1 MTSSGYNNGVSESRS
16 YNNDNTLASISYSG
30 AAIGTYSY
38 TWDVNKNKTA
48 ESITGVMS
56 GYGFSVGA
64 NGYDAEDRLVNW
76 DRSDANLD
84 QAWDLSPVGDWDSFT
99 ENASVQ
105 NRTHGPTHEILTV
118 ATQTVQHDPK
128 GNMTLIPAVLRGGGV
143 PLTMKWDFDNK
154 LRAADTN
161 NDGIDD
167 VFYKWDALGRRIG
180 RDDGTDD
187 VVYFQVGQQTVADY
201 QAGTAASSPTYT
213 YVYGSYI
220 DEMVLRTDAS
230 SNELYYHRNGQY
242 SITALTDAT
251 GTIAER
257 YAYDAY
263 GELTVT
269 DGSSTV
275 LSNSAYGNRYT
286 YTGREWD
293 GELGLYHYRARMYDP
308 VAGRFTSRDPMGY
321 VDGASL
327 YYGYFAVAFTDPMGM
342 SLTLDPVNLRDI
354 QVTYGNTSG
363 NSVGQT
369 FSEFT
374 INCKCE
380 NIVWWLDIPVEIA
393 GCRFSLPYRVSY
405 YKVNMSASLSTRIQ
419 INRYRIRNWPWTVRP
434 TIRGVLGH
442 ELIHA
447 ANGRAKA
454 GQIAARFQQNT
465 FENEEA
471 CVRDC
476 NRQHRLLMTDWDEW
490 KLRESLHDNSESP
503 LDGEQYLPDYTDYPY
518 DIPPWPIPLPGP
530 KPSL

>member
-30 AAIGTYSY
+30 AAIRTYSY

-220 DEMVLRTDAS
+220 DEMVLRTDSS
-230 SNELYYHRNGQY
+230 SNKLYYHRNQQY

-251 GTIAER
+251 GTISER

-263 GELTVT
+263 GKLTVL
-269 DGSSTV
+269 DGGGTV
-275 LSNSAYGNRYT
+275 LGGSAYGNRYT

-293 GELGLYHYRARMYDP
+293 DLLGLYHYRARMYSP
-308 VAGRFTSRDPMGY
+308 ESGRFVSRDPIGFKGSPWNLY
-321 VDGASL
+321 EYSRSAPLLYTDPAGLSWVIASGPGGRLNDYLFRIYSGADYKTWRSRFVRGGRFDTGSWTDCYTPLRERYPECVGLAMRSDMRCGQHYLDCKRERDCDSL
-327 YYGYFAVAFTDPMGM
+327 YLQSRRDACNKECQRQKDCCELSADLALDHCKGISPIY
-342 SLTLDPVNLRDI
+342 SLIEEEHTQL
-354 QVTYGNTSG
+354 G
-363 NSVGQT
+363 
-369 FSEFT
+369 
-374 INCKCE
+374 CK
-380 NIVWWLDIPVEIA
+380 N
-393 GCRFSLPYRVSY
+393 
-405 YKVNMSASLSTRIQ
+405 
-419 INRYRIRNWPWTVRP
+419 
-434 TIRGVLGH
+434 VLGEIGERGIPRKPYEP
-442 ELIHA
+442 EL
-447 ANGRAKA
+447 
-454 GQIAARFQQNT
+454 F
-465 FENEEA
+465 
-471 CVRDC
+471 
-476 NRQHRLLMTDWDEW
+476 
-490 KLRESLHDNSESP
+490 
-503 LDGEQYLPDYTDYPY
+503 
-518 DIPPWPIPLPGP
+518 
-530 KPSL
+530 